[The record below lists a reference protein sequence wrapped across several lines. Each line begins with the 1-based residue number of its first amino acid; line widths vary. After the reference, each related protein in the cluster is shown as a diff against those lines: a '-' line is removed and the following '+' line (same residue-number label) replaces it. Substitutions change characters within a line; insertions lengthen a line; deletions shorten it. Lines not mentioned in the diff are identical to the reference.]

1 MPLIFQTY
9 LYSCSPVMGLRRFSM
24 PMCRFSPSLFRTLIG
39 TESSKEVGDITSLYP
54 TNTLLSVA
62 SCLSVNSFPLANI
75 SLILS
80 NCFLTLSISF
90 ARSIFLACPRANKSL
105 VFLDISFNSGLA
117 FCCFDSLNLVALPSS
132 ALCSFI
138 TNFLIASGLSLT
150 LSRSFNASGCV
161 LLRTC
166 LARS

>member
-1 MPLIFQTY
+1 
-9 LYSCSPVMGLRRFSM
+9 MGLRRFSM
-24 PMCRFSPSLFRTLIG
+24 PMCRFSPSLFRTLTG

-54 TNTLLSVA
+54 ANTLLSVA

-105 VFLDISFNSGLA
+105 VFSAISFDSGLA
-117 FCCFDSLNLVALPSS
+117 SCRFASCCFASLGLVALPFS
-132 ALCSFI
+132 ALCSST
-138 TNFLIASGLSLT
+138 TNFLIASGLPLT
-150 LSRSFNASGCV
+150 LSRSFNASGCD